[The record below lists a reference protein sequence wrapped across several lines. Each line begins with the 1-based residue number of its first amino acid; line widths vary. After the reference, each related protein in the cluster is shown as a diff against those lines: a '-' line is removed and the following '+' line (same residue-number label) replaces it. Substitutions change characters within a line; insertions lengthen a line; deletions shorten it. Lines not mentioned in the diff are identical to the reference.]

1 VLFFRAPDYGFP
13 MVSMNDGFGFLNAT
27 SSASRGIAG
36 DYVFI
41 LDTGPRPGADG
52 TAHLMVTVTG
62 FQLAGPGIGFSTANW
77 SFSLQLPVH
86 TTTPVAAVPMRFR
99 LGSWTVTLEVADATS
114 SFVRV
119 QALID
124 GASLAD
130 LNLRPG
136 VAYPVTLLDA
146 SDTPLIQT
154 AASAGITVPKEQLN
168 SSTIKRT
175 RINAE
180 WRRPAAAGTLQL
192 RFEGS
197 GSVVKIPLNL
207 PALNEKGRVSLGPT
221 DFPAADESLT
231 LTGSLA
237 ADIKTA
243 RPSECGA
250 VVGAVI
256 RIFAFAIYFQSGGAW
271 YWLAFT
277 SDQYPGPGT
286 YPARAALYTVGPN
299 GPNNLLSDGTVQLT
313 VTSDSRPDTGSVS
326 GTLTGLEVIAPQSQ
340 VMVSGNWTCSPGANL
355 GPG

>member
-1 VLFFRAPDYGFP
+1 MPSTGDPEPHPPLVEPHPRALGLVAAILAIAVVAALFGPRLLAYIAPQLGCAMP
-13 MVSMNDGFGFLNAT
+13 P
-27 SSASRGIAG
+27 SSVASPSTAG
-36 DYVFI
+36 DQ
-41 LDTGPRPGADG
+41 PA
-52 TAHLMVTVTG
+52 
-62 FQLAGPGIGFSTANW
+62 
-77 SFSLQLPVH
+77 
-86 TTTPVAAVPMRFR
+86 PVAAVPMQFR

-124 GASLAD
+124 GASLED

-136 VAYPVTLLDA
+136 VAWPVTLLDA

-154 AASAGITVPKEQLN
+154 AASAGVTVPKQQLN
-168 SSTIKRT
+168 PCGIKRT

-180 WRRPAAAGTLQL
+180 WRRPATAGTLQL

-207 PALNEKGRVSLGPT
+207 PALNETGRVSLGPT

-243 RPSECGA
+243 RPSQCGA

-286 YPARAALYTVGPN
+286 YATRASLYTVGPN

-313 VTSDSRPDTGSVS
+313 VTSDRGPDTSTVS
-326 GTLTGLEVIAPQSQ
+326 GTLTGLEVSGPQSK
-340 VMVSGNWTCSPGANL
+340 VMVSGNWTCSPGSNL
-355 GPG
+355 VTQRG